1 MNITFIIGTRPE
13 LLKINSLVKE
23 LKKKKIFKIKIL
35 STMQQK
41 KLFIFTNKI
50 VNQNIDFY
58 LKNSNKLSM
67 SQNISRINEELNNYF
82 RQRKTDFILVQGDT
96 LSTFVGALYG
106 FLNNI
111 KVIHLEAGMRT
122 YDKEHPWPEEIFRQN
137 ISKYACLHLAMTKKN
152 KENLINE
159 KIRKNNIKVVGNPG
173 IDSMLEIIKKSK
185 FKRKS
190 EKNKVKYILI
200 TIHRKEAINYGLKE
214 FCKKL
219 KKLIKKK
226 KNYQFFWILHTNSE
240 IRKIIF
246 GMFRSKTDDN
256 LSFLEP
262 LSPDKFYHYL
272 INSNFVLTDSG
283 GVQEEAAYLGIP
295 SLIVRN
301 KTERN
306 EIIEL
311 KLGKIIGVDGNS
323 LLSSFNFFENNK
335 LSTKN
340 ISKWRK
346 IQGNGKSGVK
356 TANII
361 NCFFLENK

>member
-1 MNITFIIGTRPE
+1 
-13 LLKINSLVKE
+13 
-23 LKKKKIFKIKIL
+23 
-35 STMQQK
+35 
-41 KLFIFTNKI
+41 
-50 VNQNIDFY
+50 
-58 LKNSNKLSM
+58 
-67 SQNISRINEELNNYF
+67 
-82 RQRKTDFILVQGDT
+82 
-96 LSTFVGALYG
+96 
-106 FLNNI
+106 
-111 KVIHLEAGMRT
+111 
-122 YDKEHPWPEEIFRQN
+122 
-137 ISKYACLHLAMTKKN
+137 
-152 KENLINE
+152 
-159 KIRKNNIKVVGNPG
+159 
-173 IDSMLEIIKKSK
+173 MLEIIKKSK
-185 FKRKS
+185 LKIRS

-214 FCKKL
+214 FCRNL
-219 KKLIKKK
+219 KKLINKK
-226 KNYQFFWILHTNSE
+226 KNYQYFWILHTNSE

-246 GMFRSKTDDN
+246 EMFRSKAGDN

-340 ISKWRK
+340 ISKWRR
-346 IQGNGKSGVK
+346 IQGSGKSGAK

-361 NCFFLENK
+361 NCFFLKDK